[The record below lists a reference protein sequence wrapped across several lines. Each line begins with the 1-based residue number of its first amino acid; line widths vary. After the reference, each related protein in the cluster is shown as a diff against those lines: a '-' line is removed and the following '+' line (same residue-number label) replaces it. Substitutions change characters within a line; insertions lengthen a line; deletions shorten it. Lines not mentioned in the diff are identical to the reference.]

1 MFRVYLKN
9 LKKNWKSGII
19 PPLIMGLIIP
29 LIASIWPQLKS
40 AAEVFKTIL
49 ENPAYQAVLGSLGFV
64 DISKWEGM
72 FYMYIFI
79 WLEMILLFIVIF
91 FPSRMI
97 TTEVDKKTLDMSL
110 SLPIPRWRYL
120 LEKFLVYLTYNLLYP
135 VIILLL
141 AYISTVSLVAVGYDV
156 TINYITLTYS
166 VIGVWMWYFAL
177 GAISLLCGAIFLESR
192 KALSASAAIVLGMY
206 IIVRIGGMVESV
218 SWLQYLSVFHYMAAG
233 SIYQL
238 DPLVF
243 PVGDFFILLGIGAV
257 ALAGALYIFQKRELT
272 Y

>member
-135 VIILLL
+135 VIIL
-141 AYISTVSLVAVGYDV
+141 
-156 TINYITLTYS
+156 
-166 VIGVWMWYFAL
+166 
-177 GAISLLCGAIFLESR
+177 
-192 KALSASAAIVLGMY
+192 
-206 IIVRIGGMVESV
+206 
-218 SWLQYLSVFHYMAAG
+218 H
-233 SIYQL
+233 IY
-238 DPLVF
+238 
-243 PVGDFFILLGIGAV
+243 
-257 ALAGALYIFQKRELT
+257 
-272 Y
+272 